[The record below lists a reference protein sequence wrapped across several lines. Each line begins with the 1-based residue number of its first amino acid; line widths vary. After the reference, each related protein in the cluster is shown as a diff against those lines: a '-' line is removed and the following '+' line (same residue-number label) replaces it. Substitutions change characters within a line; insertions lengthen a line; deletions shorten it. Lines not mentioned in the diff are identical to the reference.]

1 MKAPRQIDPAL
12 AQLADAI
19 LIPPFPEHEAPPWIL
34 AALGDGLAG
43 VTLYGPNVGSTT
55 QLTGL
60 STTPCCGKAG
70 GSLVTVA

>member
-34 AALGDGLAG
+34 AALGLMAARQLREPAARRTASLKKAG
-43 VTLYGPNVGSTT
+43 VAV
-55 QLTGL
+55 
-60 STTPCCGKAG
+60 TPSSRPCSPRCRA
-70 GSLVTVA
+70 